1 MGQRGEWGRQAQAGW
16 LGLSLISSQI
26 CLFPPT
32 YYHKFFYQKNRGRAW
47 GRVDYLYDLYNKGSI
62 LDVESGSSMG
72 YDFGKMQYQ
81 GSDLSTK
88 LYSREFRAMA
98 LETWG

>member
-1 MGQRGEWGRQAQAGW
+1 M
-16 LGLSLISSQI
+16 
-26 CLFPPT
+26 
-32 YYHKFFYQKNRGRAW
+32 
-47 GRVDYLYDLYNKGSI
+47 DYLYDLYNKGSI

-98 LETWG
+98 LET